1 MIVKFIFDTMRR
13 TTKEGIMKKLYLSFA
28 LILMFAAPSLAQDRV
43 ENLVLIGPKS
53 SVTHPMAYMIE
64 AGLLDSVAEKVELIT
79 WDNPDQLRSLLV
91 GGQAHFA
98 AVPSYVASVFYNKG
112 VPIRLLNIT
121 AWGLLYMASNDP
133 TVKTLADLKGRK
145 IDMPYRNDMP
155 DLVFRHLVSKQ
166 GMDPDTDFDLHYKPN
181 FPTIVQ
187 ELLSGLAPNG
197 LLVEP
202 LASVAFMKSKAM
214 KGKAAKL
221 YRAVNLQKE
230 WGKLYNSKPQIPQ
243 AGICATP
250 LATKNPGLVNAFEK
264 AFEKATA
271 WCVANPEKAG
281 KIVVKYIPGLK
292 AKPVAA
298 ALKNAGLKA
307 VLAAEARPEIEQFYR
322 VLQSMNPAKIGGK
335 LPAADF
341 YWNSSN

>member
-1 MIVKFIFDTMRR
+1 
-13 TTKEGIMKKLYLSFA
+13 MKKFYWAFA
-28 LILMFAAPSLAQDRV
+28 LVLMLATPSLAQAKV
-43 ENLVLIGPKS
+43 EKLVLIGPKS

-64 AGLLDSVAEKVELIT
+64 AGLLDSVADKVELIT

-91 GGQAHFA
+91 GGKAHFA

-112 VPIRLLNIT
+112 VPVRLLNIT
-121 AWGLLYMASNDP
+121 AWGLLYMTSSDP
-133 TVKTLADLKGRK
+133 DVKTLADLKGRK

-155 DLVFRHLVSKQ
+155 DLVFRHLVVKQ
-166 GMDPDTDFDLHYKPN
+166 GMNPDADFDLHYKPN

-202 LASVAFMKSKAM
+202 LTSVALMKSRAM
-214 KGKAAKL
+214 KGKATKL
-221 YRAVNLQKE
+221 YRAVNLQTE
-230 WGKLYNSKPQIPQ
+230 WGKVYNSKPQIPQ

-250 LATKNPGLVNAFEK
+250 LATKDPALVNTFEK
-264 AFEKATA
+264 AFEEATE

-281 KIVVKYIPGLK
+281 EIVVKYIKGLK

-307 VLAAEARPEIEQFYR
+307 VPAAEARPEIERFYS
-322 VLQSMNPAKIGGK
+322 VLKSMNPAKIGGK
-335 LPAADF
+335 LPDDDF
-341 YWNSSN
+341 YWPLRNK